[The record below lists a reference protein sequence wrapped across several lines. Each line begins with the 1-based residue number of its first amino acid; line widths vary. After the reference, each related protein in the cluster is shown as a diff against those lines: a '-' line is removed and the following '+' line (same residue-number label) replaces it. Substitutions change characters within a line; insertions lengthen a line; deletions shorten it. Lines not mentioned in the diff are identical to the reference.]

1 MLEMNIS
8 KKQIDNY
15 KKDGAIK
22 IPSLFTEWINE
33 IKEGIDFNIDNPSLY
48 GAENTKKG
56 QKGRF
61 FDDYCNWQRIP
72 QFENIIKNSDARN
85 VAAQLM
91 GSMNVQ
97 FFHDHVLY
105 KSAGSETST
114 PWHQDGPYYFVKGN
128 MTVSFW
134 IPVDYV
140 PIESSLRIIK
150 ASHKWTK
157 EVAPTKWLTGEDFYK
172 NKKDYIPVPDPDENP
187 TKYKTLQWEM
197 NPGDA
202 IAFHFNAVH
211 GARGNKTNT
220 KRRVLS
226 LRFVGDDARYIE
238 RSGRTSPP
246 FPNHNMRDG
255 QKLRDDWFPFI

>member
-97 FFHDHVLY
+97 YFHDHVLY
-105 KSAGSETST
+105 KSAGS
-114 PWHQDGPYYFVKGN
+114 
-128 MTVSFW
+128 
-134 IPVDYV
+134 
-140 PIESSLRIIK
+140 
-150 ASHKWTK
+150 
-157 EVAPTKWLTGEDFYK
+157 
-172 NKKDYIPVPDPDENP
+172 
-187 TKYKTLQWEM
+187 
-197 NPGDA
+197 
-202 IAFHFNAVH
+202 
-211 GARGNKTNT
+211 
-220 KRRVLS
+220 
-226 LRFVGDDARYIE
+226 
-238 RSGRTSPP
+238 
-246 FPNHNMRDG
+246 
-255 QKLRDDWFPFI
+255 